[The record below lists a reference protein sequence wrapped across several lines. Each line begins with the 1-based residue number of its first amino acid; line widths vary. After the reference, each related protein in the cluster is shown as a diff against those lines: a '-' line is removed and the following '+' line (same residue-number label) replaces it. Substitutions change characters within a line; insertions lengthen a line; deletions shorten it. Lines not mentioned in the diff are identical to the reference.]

1 MHLWTTWW
9 TLVRDLRPAFH
20 RTRTFLWSALAL
32 AAICTRIDLRGVTS
46 LIRALGLRQ
55 DCYDRLL
62 DFFHTTSVN
71 LGKLTNLWVS
81 LVLRT
86 LKPFLFTVNDRIVLL
101 ADGIKAPKSGRKMPA
116 VKKLHQESQNNSK
129 PQFIFGHSCQAI
141 AVVVRAARSFFALP
155 LSCHI
160 HEGLVFCT
168 RDSRTLLDK
177 LIALLNT
184 LAINVPYYLVADT
197 YYACAAIIL
206 PLLKAGNHLISAVRS
221 NAVAYEPVI
230 STSPRRPG
238 RPLFYG
244 PKHRLKDL
252 FADGSAFTDAESPV
266 YGEHNVTLRFRTMDL
281 LWRPVGRLVRFVWVI
296 HPHRGRKVFLCT
308 DLSLTPIQIIQLY
321 GVRFKIEV
329 SFKQAIY
336 TTGTYSYH
344 FWMADMTPRPRRS
357 GNQYLH
363 RKSAEYRK
371 KVCRKLA
378 AYHCYI
384 QHGLIAQ
391 GLLQILSLLCAPSV
405 WHHFGSWIRTIRP
418 EILPSEQVVAV
429 ALRHTLPQFLA
440 DSPKDHPLALFI
452 RLHIDL
458 GRAEGLR
465 LAM

>member
-1 MHLWTTWW
+1 
-9 TLVRDLRPAFH
+9 
-20 RTRTFLWSALAL
+20 
-32 AAICTRIDLRGVTS
+32 
-46 LIRALGLRQ
+46 
-55 DCYDRLL
+55 
-62 DFFHTTSVN
+62 
-71 LGKLTNLWVS
+71 VS
-81 LVLRT
+81 IVLRT
-86 LKPFLFTVNDRIVLL
+86 LKPFLLTVNGRIVLL

-129 PQFIFGHSCQAI
+129 PEFIFGHSCQAI

-155 LSCHI
+155 LSCRI
-160 HEGLVFCT
+160 HEGVVFCT

-184 LAINVPYYLVADT
+184 LAISVPYYLVADT

-221 NAVAYEPVI
+221 NAVAYESVVAP
-230 STSPRRPG
+230 STRRPPG

-252 FADGSAFTDAESPV
+252 FADVSAFTDAESPV

-336 TTGTYSYH
+336 TVGTYSYH
-344 FWMADMTPRPRRS
+344 FWMAAMTPRPRRS

-363 RKSAEYRK
+363 RKSSEYRDQ
-371 KVCRKLA
+371 VRRKLA
-378 AYHCYI
+378 AYHCHI

-391 GLLQILSLLCAPSV
+391 GILQIMALLCAPSV
-405 WHHFGSWIRTIRP
+405 RRHFGSWIRTIRL

-429 ALRHTLPQFLA
+429 ALRHTLPLFLA
-440 DSPKDHPLALFI
+440 DSPKDNPLVLFI
-452 RLHIDL
+452 RQHIDL
-458 GRAEGLR
+458 DRAEGLR